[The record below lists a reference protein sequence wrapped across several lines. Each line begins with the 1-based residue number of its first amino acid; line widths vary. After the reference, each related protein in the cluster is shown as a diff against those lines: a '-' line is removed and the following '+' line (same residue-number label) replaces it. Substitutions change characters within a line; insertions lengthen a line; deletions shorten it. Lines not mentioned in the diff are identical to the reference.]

1 VSSRISIVCQ
11 QAKMRVAGYNPRQRM
26 ISYRRPLL
34 LMLALVFLA
43 PASALTSWE
52 GPLDELAKQI
62 AAIAGP
68 GPAKLTIKNRSSL
81 PGEQVPAIRR
91 TLERDLQSYGVTA
104 SSSAEVATVIRVTLS
119 ENLQHGLWI
128 AEVQEGTEAKV
139 VMVSTDPLST
149 VTPSSDA
156 GVTLRKAL
164 LLAQEMPILDVDF
177 VSVGNE
183 RRMVILE
190 PERIITYRQNN
201 GTWVQDQSLDIVHSR
216 PIPRDPRGRIVPGT
230 SAASGHLFDAYLPGA
245 ACSGSESNGR
255 LALSCNDSDG
265 PWPIVSQKAFY
276 NAARNYFTGVLAP
289 GYATQPRP
297 FYNAAEYARS
307 GGTATLFSEI
317 TGQVVLYDKGIPRI
331 VTGTRDWGS
340 DIVSIQ
346 STCSEGSLLL
356 VSAAGAAPTDSV
368 RAYEIPGKEAI
379 PVSGPMPLDGSVMA
393 MWQQASDSTTAT
405 IVIRKRQPVQYE
417 AYNVSAICN

>member
-1 VSSRISIVCQ
+1 
-11 QAKMRVAGYNPRQRM
+11 
-26 ISYRRPLL
+26 
-34 LMLALVFLA
+34 MLALVFLVPA
-43 PASALTSWE
+43 PALTSWDS
-52 GPLDELAKQI
+52 PLDELAKQI

-81 PGEQVPAIRR
+81 PEEQVPAIRR
-91 TLERDLQSYGVTA
+91 TLERHLQSYGVIA
-104 SSSAEVATVIRVTLS
+104 SGSAEVATVIRVTLS
-119 ENLQHGLWI
+119 ENLQHELWI
-128 AEVQEGTEAKV
+128 AEVQEGTEVKV

-149 VTPSSDA
+149 AKPSSDA

-164 LLAQEMPILDVDF
+164 LLAQQMPILDVEF

-190 PERIITYRQNN
+190 PERITAYRQDN
-201 GTWVQDQSLDIVHSR
+201 GTWVQDQSFDIVHSR

-230 SAASGHLFDAYLPGA
+230 ISASGHLFDAYIPGVV
-245 ACSGSESNGR
+245 CSGSESSGR
-255 LALSCNDSDG
+255 LVLSCNDSDE

-276 NAARNYFTGVLAP
+276 SAARNYFTGVLVP
-289 GYATQPRP
+289 GYATQQHA
-297 FYNAAEYARS
+297 FYDAAEYARS
-307 GGTATLFSEI
+307 GGTVTLFSE
-317 TGQVVLYDKGIPRI
+317 TNGQVVLYDKGIPRI

-356 VSAAGAAPTDSV
+356 VSAAGTAPTDSV

-393 MWQQASDSTTAT
+393 MWQANDSATAT
-405 IVIRKRQPVQYE
+405 IVIRKRQPEQYE

>member
-1 VSSRISIVCQ
+1 MRV
-11 QAKMRVAGYNPRQRM
+11 KMRVAGYNPRQRM
-26 ISYRRPLL
+26 ISHRRPLL
-34 LMLALVFLA
+34 LMFALVFLV
-43 PASALTSWE
+43 PARALTSLDN
-52 GPLDELAKQI
+52 PLDELAKQI

-81 PGEQVPAIRR
+81 PIEQVPAIRR

-119 ENLQHGLWI
+119 ENLQHELWI
-128 AEVQEGTEAKV
+128 AEVQEGTEVKV

-149 VTPSSDA
+149 TPPSSGA

-164 LLAQEMPILDVDF
+164 LLTQEMPILDVDF
-177 VSVGNE
+177 VSVGND

-190 PERIITYRQNN
+190 PERILTYRQNN
-201 GTWVQDQSLDIVHSR
+201 GTWVQDQAFDIVHSR
-216 PIPRDPRGRIVPGT
+216 PIPRDPRGRIVLGT
-230 SAASGHLFDAYLPGA
+230 SPGQLFEAYIPGA
-245 ACSGSESNGR
+245 VCSGAESNGQ
-255 LALSCNDSDG
+255 LALSCNDSDD
-265 PWPIVSQKAFY
+265 PWPIVSRKAFY
-276 NAARNYFTGVLAP
+276 SVTRNYFTGVLAP

-297 FYNAAEYARS
+297 FYDAAEYARS
-307 GGTATLFSEI
+307 GGTVTLFSET
-317 TGQVVLYDKGIPRI
+317 TGQVVLYDKGVPRI
-331 VTGTRDWGS
+331 ITGTRDWGS

-356 VSAAGAAPTDSV
+356 VSAAGTAPTDSV

-393 MWQQASDSTTAT
+393 MWQANDSTTAT
-405 IVIRKRQPVQYE
+405 LVIRKRQPVQYE
-417 AYNVSAICN
+417 AYNVSAVCN

>member
-1 VSSRISIVCQ
+1 
-11 QAKMRVAGYNPRQRM
+11 
-26 ISYRRPLL
+26 
-34 LMLALVFLA
+34 MLALILLV
-43 PASALTSWE
+43 PARALTSWDS
-52 GPLDELAKQI
+52 PLDELAKQI

-68 GPAKLTIKNRSSL
+68 GPAKLSIKNRSSL
-81 PGEQVPAIRR
+81 PVEQVPAIRR

-104 SSSAEVATVIRVTLS
+104 SSNAEVATVIRVTLS
-119 ENLQHGLWI
+119 ENLQHELWI
-128 AEVQEGTEAKV
+128 AEVQEGTGVKV

-149 VTPSSDA
+149 ATPASGA

-164 LLAQEMPILDVDF
+164 LLAQETPILDVDF

-183 RRMVILE
+183 RRMLVLERERVIA
-190 PERIITYRQNN
+190 YRQDN
-201 GTWVQDQSLDIVHSR
+201 GTWVQDQSFDVVHSR
-216 PIPRDPRGRIVPGT
+216 PIPRDPRGRIVLGT
-230 SAASGHLFDAYLPGA
+230 SAASGHLFEAYIPGVV
-245 ACSGSESNGR
+245 CSGSESNGR
-255 LALSCNDSDG
+255 LVLSCNDSDD
-265 PWPIVSQKAFY
+265 PWPIVSQEAFY
-276 NAARNYFTGVLAP
+276 SAARNYFTGVLVP

-297 FYNAAEYARS
+297 FYDAAEYARS
-307 GGTATLFSEI
+307 GGTVTLFSET

-331 VTGTRDWGS
+331 TTGTRDWGS

-393 MWQQASDSTTAT
+393 MWQANDSATAT
-405 IVIRKRQPVQYE
+405 IVIRKKQPVQYE
-417 AYNVSAICN
+417 AYNVSAVCN

>member
-1 VSSRISIVCQ
+1 
-11 QAKMRVAGYNPRQRM
+11 MRVAGYNPRQRM

-34 LMLALVFLA
+34 LMLALVFLV
-43 PASALTSWE
+43 PARALTSWE

-81 PGEQVPAIRR
+81 PVEQVPAIRR

-119 ENLQHGLWI
+119 ENLQHELWI
-128 AEVQEGTEAKV
+128 AEVQEGTEVKV

-149 VTPSSDA
+149 ATPSSDA
-156 GVTLRKAL
+156 VVTLRKTL
-164 LLAQEMPILDVDF
+164 LLTQEMPILDVDF

-183 RRMVILE
+183 RRMVVLE
-190 PERIITYRQNN
+190 RERVVAYRQNN
-201 GTWVQDQSLDIVHSR
+201 GTWVQDQSFDIVHSR
-216 PIPRDPRGRIVPGT
+216 PIPRDPRGRIVLGT
-230 SAASGHLFDAYLPGA
+230 SPGHLFDAYIPGVV
-245 ACSGSESNGR
+245 CSGSESSGR
-255 LALSCNDSDG
+255 LVLSCNDSDD
-265 PWPIVSQKAFY
+265 PWPMVSRKAIY
-276 NAARNYFTGVLAP
+276 SAARNYFTGVLVP
-289 GYATQPRP
+289 GFATPPRP

-307 GGTATLFSEI
+307 GGTVTLFSET
-317 TGQVVLYDKGIPRI
+317 TGQVVLYDKGIPRT

-340 DIVSIQ
+340 DIASIQ

-356 VSAAGAAPTDSV
+356 VSAAGTAPTDSV

-393 MWQQASDSTTAT
+393 MWQANDSATAT

-417 AYNVSAICN
+417 AYNVSAVCN

>member
-1 VSSRISIVCQ
+1 MLVLV
-11 QAKMRVAGYNPRQRM
+11 
-26 ISYRRPLL
+26 LL
-34 LMLALVFLA
+34 L
-43 PASALTSWE
+43 PARALTSWDS
-52 GPLDELAKQI
+52 PLDELAKQI

-68 GPAKLTIKNRSSL
+68 GPAKLSIKNRSSL
-81 PGEQVPAIRR
+81 PVEQVPAIRR

-119 ENLQHGLWI
+119 ENLQHELWI
-128 AEVQEGTEAKV
+128 GEVQEGTEVKV

-149 VTPSSDA
+149 ATPASGA

-183 RRMVILE
+183 RRMLVLE
-190 PERIITYRQNN
+190 RERVTAYRQDN
-201 GTWVQDQSLDIVHSR
+201 GTWIQDQSFDIVHSR
-216 PIPRDPRGRIVPGT
+216 PIPRDPRGRIVLGA
-230 SAASGHLFDAYLPGA
+230 SAASGHLFDAYIPGA
-245 ACSGSESNGR
+245 VCSGSESNGR
-255 LALSCNDSDG
+255 LALSCNDRDD
-265 PWPIVSQKAFY
+265 PWPIVSQKALY
-276 NAARNYFTGVLAP
+276 SAARNYFTGVLVP

-297 FYNAAEYARS
+297 FYDAAEYARS
-307 GGTATLFSEI
+307 GGTVTLFSET

-331 VTGTRDWGS
+331 ITGTRDWGS

-346 STCSEGSLLL
+346 STCRDGSLLL

-393 MWQQASDSTTAT
+393 MWQANDSATAT
-405 IVIRKRQPVQYE
+405 IVIRKKQPVQYE
-417 AYNVSAICN
+417 AYNVSAVCN

>member
-1 VSSRISIVCQ
+1 
-11 QAKMRVAGYNPRQRM
+11 
-26 ISYRRPLL
+26 
-34 LMLALVFLA
+34 MLALILLV
-43 PASALTSWE
+43 PARALTSWDS
-52 GPLDELAKQI
+52 PLDELAKQI

-68 GPAKLTIKNRSSL
+68 GPAKLSIKNRSSL
-81 PGEQVPAIRR
+81 PVEQVPAIRR

-104 SSSAEVATVIRVTLS
+104 SSNAEVATVIRVTLS
-119 ENLQHGLWI
+119 ENLQHELWI
-128 AEVQEGTEAKV
+128 AEVQEGTGVKV

-149 VTPSSDA
+149 ATPASGA

-164 LLAQEMPILDVDF
+164 LLAQETPILDVDF

-183 RRMVILE
+183 RRMLVLERERVIA
-190 PERIITYRQNN
+190 YRQDN
-201 GTWVQDQSLDIVHSR
+201 GTWVQDQSFDVVHSR
-216 PIPRDPRGRIVPGT
+216 PIPRDPRGRIVLGT
-230 SAASGHLFDAYLPGA
+230 SAASGHLFDAYIPGVV
-245 ACSGSESNGR
+245 CSGSESNGR
-255 LALSCNDSDG
+255 LVLSCNDSDD
-265 PWPIVSQKAFY
+265 PWPIVSQKTFY
-276 NAARNYFTGVLAP
+276 SAARNYFTGVLVP

-297 FYNAAEYARS
+297 FYDAAEYARS
-307 GGTATLFSEI
+307 GGTVTLFSET

-331 VTGTRDWGS
+331 ITGTRDWGS

-393 MWQQASDSTTAT
+393 MWQANDSATAT
-405 IVIRKRQPVQYE
+405 IVIRKKQPVQYE
-417 AYNVSAICN
+417 AYNVSAVCN

>member
-1 VSSRISIVCQ
+1 
-11 QAKMRVAGYNPRQRM
+11 MRGAGYNPRQRM
-26 ISYRRPLL
+26 ISHRWPLL
-34 LMLALVFLA
+34 LMLALVFLIPA
-43 PASALTSWE
+43 PALTSWDS
-52 GPLDELAKQI
+52 PLDDLAKQI

-81 PGEQVPAIRR
+81 PVEQVPAIRR

-104 SSSAEVATVIRVTLS
+104 SSSTEVATVIRVTLS
-119 ENLQHGLWI
+119 ENLQHALWI
-128 AEVQEGTEAKV
+128 AEVQEGTEVKV

-149 VTPSSDA
+149 ATPSSGA

-164 LLAQEMPILDVDF
+164 LLAQETPILDVDF
-177 VSVGNE
+177 VSVAND

-190 PERIITYRQNN
+190 PERIIAYRQNN
-201 GTWVQDQSLDIVHSR
+201 GTWVQDQSFDIVHSR
-216 PIPRDPRGRIVPGT
+216 PIPRDPRGRIVLGT
-230 SAASGHLFDAYLPGA
+230 SPGPLFDAYIPGVI
-245 ACSGSESNGR
+245 CSGSESNGR
-255 LALSCNDSDG
+255 LVLSCNDSDG
-265 PWPIVSQKAFY
+265 PWPIVSRKAFY
-276 NAARNYFTGVLAP
+276 SAARNYFTGVLVP

-297 FYNAAEYARS
+297 FYDAAEYVRS
-307 GGTATLFSEI
+307 GGTVTLFSET

-331 VTGTRDWGS
+331 ITGTRDWGS

-393 MWQQASDSTTAT
+393 MWQANDNATAT
-405 IVIRKRQPVQYE
+405 IVIRKKQPVQYE
-417 AYNVSAICN
+417 AYNVSAVCN